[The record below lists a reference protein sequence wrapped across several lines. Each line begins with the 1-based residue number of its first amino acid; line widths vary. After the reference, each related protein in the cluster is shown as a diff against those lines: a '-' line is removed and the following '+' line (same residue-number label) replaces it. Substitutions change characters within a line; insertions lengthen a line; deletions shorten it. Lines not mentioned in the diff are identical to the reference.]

1 MGFPL
6 KRTLARIFRI
16 ALIGVVLA
24 YALQEYLYR
33 RQYYVKSHNSIQLND
48 PPKDA
53 QDIVHESDENAT
65 IWRLMVE
72 DPTISQYVKLNEQF
86 KDIRG
91 RLDNANEMYTLYVP
105 IDSAFENQTYPVDA
119 PDFYWKFLSLNHMG
133 PGAVSH
139 EVLIASST
147 VKNFINH
154 DIYFKY
160 LQRLS
165 VKDKDGDLIFNHV
178 GKYVGKEIVKWI
190 YTIFYYMF
198 RTTSNTPHRRP
209 LMVTYIISAPY
220 FISQTPRRIFY
231 ETISTLARLGRV

>member
-1 MGFPL
+1 MGLPL
-6 KRTLARIFRI
+6 KRTLARIFRV
-16 ALIGVVLA
+16 ALIGVVFA

-48 PPKDA
+48 PIEDG

-65 IWRLMVE
+65 IWRLMVQ
-72 DPTISQYVKLNEQF
+72 DPTISRYMKLNEQF
-86 KDIRG
+86 EDIRG
-91 RLDNANEMYTLYVP
+91 HLDNASEIYTLYVP

-133 PGAVSH
+133 PGAVSR
-139 EVLIASST
+139 EDLIASST

-190 YTIFYYMF
+190 YAIFHYMF
-198 RTTSNTPHRRP
+198 RTTPNASHRRP
-209 LMVTYIISAPY
+209 LMATYIISTPY
-220 FISQTPRRIFY
+220 FIFRTPHRIFY
-231 ETISTLARLGRV
+231 ETISNSALLGRV